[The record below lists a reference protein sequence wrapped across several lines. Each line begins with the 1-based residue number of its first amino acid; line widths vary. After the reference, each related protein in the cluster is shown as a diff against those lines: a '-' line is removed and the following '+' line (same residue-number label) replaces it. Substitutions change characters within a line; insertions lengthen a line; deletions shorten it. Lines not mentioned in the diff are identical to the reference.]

1 MTYQASKRP
10 DLGAPSTAE
19 EIHLSSG
26 NQTLLESY
34 EQPTIFNNITYKN
47 KYRTNEK
54 YILNMKFVINEFKIS
69 KRHTDS

>member
-1 MTYQASKRP
+1 MHKMKVIQQMTYQASKRP

-19 EIHLSSG
+19 EIHLSSV

-54 YILNMKFVINEFKIS
+54 YIIEYEIFN
-69 KRHTDS
+69 